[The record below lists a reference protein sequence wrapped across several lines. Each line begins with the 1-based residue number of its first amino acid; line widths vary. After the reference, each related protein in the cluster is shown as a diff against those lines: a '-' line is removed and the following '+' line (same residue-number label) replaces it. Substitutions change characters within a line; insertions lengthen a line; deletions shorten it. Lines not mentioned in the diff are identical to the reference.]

1 MDISIQERQQIKVM
15 LFERMCWRRKI
26 PGGSTEI
33 KTNHPTLPRDSAID
47 VMKGIAI
54 CMVILVHS
62 RQMFK
67 GLSPVFDFLRFGQ
80 MGCQIFFVISGY
92 LAEKSM
98 SRNPDSKSF
107 WKKRYMSIAPAYYVM
122 LIIWLMASHILEH
135 FGYDLGFMKNR
146 RPMPIVCNV
155 LFLNGLLESCNND
168 VMPGSWYIGT
178 TMIFYCIAPL
188 MHRVMSENK
197 WSKALLMISFIVSI
211 SIPFLIWYITADE
224 NVIKNNEFIYFH
236 AITQMPCF
244 LLGMK
249 LYIQEKGEEG
259 TGEKVNLLKAAI
271 FLVITIILF
280 FVDIFS
286 YRYIIMVSTMG
297 IASYY
302 LLCYCLEKH
311 ISNKILEKFGRM
323 SFYMFLTHP
332 FFVWTMPVYVI
343 RLLKIQGTFVVSAVY
358 IVMLPIMFVGTY
370 LTGRVLEKFVKS

>member
-1 MDISIQERQQIKVM
+1 M
-15 LFERMCWRRKI
+15 LFERMYWRGKFLD
-26 PGGSTEI
+26 GSTKI
-33 KTNHPTLPRDSAID
+33 KTNQSVLPRNSAID

-62 RQMFK
+62 RQLFK
-67 GLSPVFDFLRFGQ
+67 GLSTVFDFLRFGQ

-92 LAEKSM
+92 LAEKSL
-98 SRNPDSKSF
+98 SKNPNSKSF

-122 LIIWLMASHILEH
+122 LIVWLVASYILGH

-146 RPMPIVCNV
+146 RPRSIVCNV

-168 VMPGSWYIGT
+168 VMPGGWYIGT

-188 MHRVMSENK
+188 MHRAMAESRR
-197 WSKALLMISFIVSI
+197 SKVLLMISFIVSI

-224 NVIKNNEFIYFH
+224 NVIKNNEFVYFH

-249 LYIQEKGEEG
+249 LHTEEKAGENI
-259 TGEKVNLLKAAI
+259 GEKVKLFKAVI
-271 FLVITIILF
+271 FLGITIILF
-280 FVDIFS
+280 FVNVFS
-286 YRYIIMVSTMG
+286 CRYIVMVSTMG

-302 LLCYCLEKH
+302 LVRYCLETH
-311 ISNKILEKFGRM
+311 IRNKVLEKFGRM

-332 FFVWTMPVYVI
+332 LFVWTIPVYVI
-343 RLLKIQGTFVVSAVY
+343 RLLKIQGTLVVSVVY
-358 IVMLPIMFVGTY
+358 IVMLPIMFAGTY
-370 LTGRVLEKFVKS
+370 LTAYLLEKFVKYMKKSININFD